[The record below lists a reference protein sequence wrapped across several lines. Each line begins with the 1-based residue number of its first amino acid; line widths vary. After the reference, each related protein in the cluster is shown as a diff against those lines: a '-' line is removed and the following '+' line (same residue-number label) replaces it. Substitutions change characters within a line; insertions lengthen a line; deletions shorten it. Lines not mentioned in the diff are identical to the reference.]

1 MDIPDGYLFT
11 NLSLKTCRGA
21 EYHTWFWNDLYH
33 VEIQKIDYNNIMVSK
48 KTIFAP
54 IFSLRK
60 QKNDKSTLWTPL
72 QALENKKDKVFIANG
87 FWVETRNYMNI
98 TTMGL

>member
-1 MDIPDGYLFT
+1 
-11 NLSLKTCRGA
+11 
-21 EYHTWFWNDLYH
+21 
-33 VEIQKIDYNNIMVSK
+33 MVSK

-87 FWVETRNYMNI
+87 F
-98 TTMGL
+98 